1 MLNDRFLTTG
11 DVADYC
17 QVSRSSVFRWIRQ
30 GKLHAFTTPGGHY
43 RVHERE
49 FRSFLARYGMPIIQE
64 YFSHAHDDH
73 E

>member
-17 QVSRSSVFRWIRQ
+17 QVSRSSVFRWIRE
-30 GKLHAFTTPGGHY
+30 GKLEAFTTPGGHY
-43 RVHERE
+43 RVPENE
-49 FRSFLARYGMPIIQE
+49 FRNFLARYGIPIYQE
-64 YFSHAHDDH
+64 YFDGGHDVL

>member
-17 QVSRSSVFRWIRQ
+17 QVSRSSVFRWIRE

-43 RVHERE
+43 RVRE
-49 FRSFLARYGMPIIQE
+49 GEFKSFLAKYGIPIYQE
-64 YFSHAHDDH
+64 YFRRPPDDV

>member
-17 QVSRSSVFRWIRQ
+17 QVSRSSVFRWIRE

-43 RVHERE
+43 RVRERE
-49 FRSFLARYGMPIIQE
+49 FRSFLARYGIPIYE
-64 YFSHAHDDH
+64 DYFSRPPDDR